1 MAGLARKS
9 PPDAAAGCGPVFPS
23 NVPQVKLVPAP
34 ARAVT
39 TAGQKLT
46 ADRPTIK

>member
-9 PPDAAAGCGPVFPS
+9 LPNTAAGCGPVFPS
-23 NVPQVKLVPAP
+23 NVPGLKLVPAP

-39 TAGQKLT
+39 TAG
-46 ADRPTIK
+46 